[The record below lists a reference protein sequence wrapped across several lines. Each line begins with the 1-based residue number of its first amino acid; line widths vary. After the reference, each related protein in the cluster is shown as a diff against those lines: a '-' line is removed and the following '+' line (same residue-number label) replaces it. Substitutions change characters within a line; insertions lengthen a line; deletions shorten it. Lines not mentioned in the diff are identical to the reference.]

1 MKHTTKTQTRSSI
14 MNLLYE
20 DLARAHSRERL
31 EHAAAERRGR
41 HLARAQR
48 LARQADRAVRK
59 AQAAKLR
66 LARAL

>member
-1 MKHTTKTQTRSSI
+1 MNNTTKTQTRSTI
-14 MNLLYE
+14 MNLMYE

-31 EHAAAERRGR
+31 DMARAERRGR

-48 LARQADRAVRK
+48 LARQAERA
-59 AQAAKLR
+59 AYAAKLH

>member
-1 MKHTTKTQTRSSI
+1 
-14 MNLLYE
+14 MNLLHE

-31 EHAAAERRGR
+31 ANARDERRGL

-48 LARQADRAVRK
+48 LARQADRAARK
-59 AQAAKLR
+59 ARAAKLR

>member
-1 MKHTTKTQTRSSI
+1 MRQKPATKTQTRSI
-14 MNLLYE
+14 TMNLLYE

-31 EHAAAERRGR
+31 EQARAERLGR

-48 LARQADRAVRK
+48 LARQAERA
-59 AQAAKLR
+59 AQAAKLH